1 MNYLKFTQYAYL
13 IAGILFAVD
22 AFKKWENERGNA
34 IIEAIFATVGIFMFF
49 FRRKFAKKF
58 EDRNKNN
65 SPQ

>member
-22 AFKKWENERGNA
+22 AYKKWETDNGNA
-34 IIEAIFATVGIFMFF
+34 IIEAIFAAIGIFMFF

-58 EDRNKNN
+58 EAHNKNK

>member
-22 AFKKWENERGNA
+22 AFRKWETDNGNA
-34 IIEAIFATVGIFMFF
+34 IIEALFAAVGFFMFF

-58 EDRNKNN
+58 EERNKNN
-65 SPQ
+65 TPQ